1 MFIPVA
7 AALAELRRAAA
18 DGRLGAVCARQG
30 IELVVLFGSAVHSQR
45 PGAARDVDVA
55 VAFRRSG
62 RRDLLGAVED
72 LAALVPG
79 DHLDVMD
86 LDRAG
91 PVARVEALTKGEV
104 LLETRRGAFTEREMS
119 ALGEYLETAYLRDAL
134 LRELA
139 R

>member
-1 MFIPVA
+1 MP
-7 AALAELRRAAA
+7 AEAV
-18 DGRLGAVCARQG
+18 GHGAGAGVRT
-30 IELVVLFGSAVHSQR
+30 VVEN
-45 PGAARDVDVA
+45 A
-55 VAFRRSG
+55 VAPPEADVSDSVPCVGSRHVHPCRGRSG